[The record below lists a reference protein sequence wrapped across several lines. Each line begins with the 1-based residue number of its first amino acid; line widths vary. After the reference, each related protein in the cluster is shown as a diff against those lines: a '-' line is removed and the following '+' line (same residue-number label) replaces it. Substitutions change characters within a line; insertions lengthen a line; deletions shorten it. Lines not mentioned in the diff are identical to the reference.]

1 MSHFLTG
8 WQLAVY
14 EALCALTGP
23 EHEVVGRNELVRPD
37 VLASIMA
44 RAGSGAKDPEQ
55 AVSLALQRLRDK
67 GFVEFVGPG
76 RYRVCEPAA
85 AASQL
90 SFAGLA

>member
-14 EALCALTGP
+14 EALCALTGR
-23 EHEVVGRNELVRPD
+23 EHEVVGRNELVGGR
-37 VLASIMA
+37 LASIMA

-67 GFVEFVGPG
+67 GLIEFVGPG
-76 RYRVCEPAA
+76 RYRVCEPGRVV
-85 AASQL
+85 SQL
-90 SFAGLA
+90 SLVGLG